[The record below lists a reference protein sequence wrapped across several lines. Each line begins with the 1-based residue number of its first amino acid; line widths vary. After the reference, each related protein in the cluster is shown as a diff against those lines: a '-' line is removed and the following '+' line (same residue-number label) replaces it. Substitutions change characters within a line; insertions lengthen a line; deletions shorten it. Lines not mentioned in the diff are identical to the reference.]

1 MIERM
6 NHLLNIRIP
15 KLTLRS
21 NKSKFI
27 LFIWLILLLI
37 AFFFASLLMG
47 YIKTSFSDL
56 INTYTNYTD
65 SIENIVIKTSRMPRA
80 LIALFI
86 GASLSVSGLLMQT
99 LTKNPMASPGL
110 LGVNSGAAFFMV
122 FAYSFMPNLTQN
134 YLMLFSFIGAA
145 LAVLLVY
152 ILAGGIRGSIQ
163 TFDLTL
169 SGAAI
174 SAIFISFTQ
183 IILYKDQKTM
193 EEVLFWLTGSV
204 EGRSMD
210 ALFKVIPIILIG
222 WIMCFLLAKRLNL
235 FSLGEEIAKG
245 LGLNTE
251 LLKLQVILLVVVLAG
266 ASVAVAGPIALV
278 GLIIPHLTRFLVGS
292 EFKWAIPYSIVLGAL
307 LLLSADVASR
317 FIIYPKD
324 IPVGAVTAILGTPFF
339 IYIARK
345 AENR

>member
-1 MIERM
+1 LF
-6 NHLLNIRIP
+6 NTGTP
-15 KLTLRS
+15 KLALKSNRS
-21 NKSKFI
+21 K
-27 LFIWLILLLI
+27 LLLLMGLLLLLVT
-37 AFFFASLLMG
+37 FFFASLLMG
-47 YIKTSFSDL
+47 YIKTDFSDL
-56 INTYTNYTD
+56 VNTYTDYTE
-65 SIENIVIKTSRMPRA
+65 SIEHIVIKTSRMPRA

-86 GASLSVSGLLMQT
+86 GASISVTGLLMQT

-122 FAYSFMPNLTQN
+122 FAYSFMPNFTQN
-134 YLMLFSFIGAA
+134 YLMLFSFLGAA

-152 ILAGGIRGSIQ
+152 TLAGGIRGSIQ

-169 SGAAI
+169 AGAAI
-174 SAIFISFTQ
+174 SAIFISLAQ
-183 IILYKDQKTM
+183 MVLYKDQKTM

-210 ALFKVIPIILIG
+210 ALFKVIPIMLIG
-222 WIMCFLLAKRLNL
+222 WIICFLLAKRLDL
-235 FSLGEEIAKG
+235 FSMGEEIAKG

-251 LLKLQVILLVVVLAG
+251 LLKLQIIVLVVVLAG

-292 EFKWAIPYSIVLGAL
+292 EFKWAIPYSIVLGAI

-317 FIIYPKD
+317 FIIYPKE

-339 IYIARK
+339 ITIARK

>member
-1 MIERM
+1 MF
-6 NHLLNIRIP
+6 NTGTP
-15 KLTLRS
+15 KLALKSNRS
-21 NKSKFI
+21 K
-27 LFIWLILLLI
+27 LLLLMGLLLLLVT
-37 AFFFASLLMG
+37 FFFASLLMG
-47 YIKTSFSDL
+47 YIKTDFSDL
-56 INTYTNYTD
+56 VNTYTDYTE
-65 SIENIVIKTSRMPRA
+65 SIEHIVIKTSRMPRA

-86 GASLSVSGLLMQT
+86 GASISVTGLLMQT

-122 FAYSFMPNLTQN
+122 FAYSFMPNFTQN
-134 YLMLFSFIGAA
+134 YLMLFSFLGAA

-152 ILAGGIRGSIQ
+152 TLAGGIRGSIQ

-169 SGAAI
+169 AGAAI
-174 SAIFISFTQ
+174 SAIFISLAQ
-183 IILYKDQKTM
+183 MVLYKDQKTM

-210 ALFKVIPIILIG
+210 ALFKVIPIMLIG
-222 WIMCFLLAKRLNL
+222 WIICFLLAKRLDL
-235 FSLGEEIAKG
+235 FSMGEEIAKG

-251 LLKLQVILLVVVLAG
+251 LLKLQIIVLVVVLAG

-292 EFKWAIPYSIVLGAL
+292 EFKWAIPYSIVLGAI

-317 FIIYPKD
+317 FIIYPKE

-339 IYIARK
+339 ITIARK

>member
-1 MIERM
+1 MSSR
-6 NHLLNIRIP
+6 RIP
-15 KLTLRS
+15 VLTIRS
-21 NKSKFI
+21 NKSRW
-27 LFIWLILLLI
+27 LFLFGLLLI
-37 AFFFASLLMG
+37 LIALFFASLLMG
-47 YIKTSFSDL
+47 YIKTDFADL
-56 INTYTNYTD
+56 VDTYTNY
-65 SIENIVIKTSRMPRA
+65 SENIEHIVIKTSRMPRA

-86 GASLSVSGLLMQT
+86 GASLGLSGLLMQT

-122 FAYSFMPNLTQN
+122 FAYSFIPSLTEN
-134 YLMLFSFIGAA
+134 YLMLFSIIGAA

-152 ILAGGIRGSIQ
+152 ALAGGIRGAIQ

-169 SGAAI
+169 AGAAI
-174 SAIFISFTQ
+174 SAIFMSFTQ
-183 IILYKDQKTM
+183 VTLFKDQKTM

-204 EGRSMD
+204 EGRSMS
-210 ALFKVIPIILIG
+210 LLLNILPFIVVG
-222 WIMCFLLAKRLNL
+222 WIVTFLLAKRLSL

-251 LLKLQVILLVVVLAG
+251 LLKLQIILLVIVLAG
-266 ASVAVAGPIALV
+266 TSVAVAGPISLV
-278 GLIIPHLTRFLVGS
+278 GLIIPHLTRFLTGS
-292 EFKWAIPYSIVLGAL
+292 DFKWAIPYSILLGAI

-317 FIIYPKD
+317 FIIYPKE

-345 AENR
+345 AENK